1 LEEGVHVLWLFF
13 KHVNVTCFI
22 DVVGDFA
29 IVMFRGLEMDVV
41 LLSVIITVLVFKDGL
56 NEAISWFMSIMVA
69 MLKLETILSVMGT
82 KGFTVVD
89 SMLRLISVEVKM
101 SVSVLITV
109 FAIDIASFTSVESMS
124 AVFVHWLLDSEV
136 DGFMLINISM
146 MTIFVDMQILSMFR
160 DLISVATIIW
170 VLLNLD
176 PVVNGLFNME
186 VPFEG
191 SVLDILLVVGV
202 SVGVVERMVDSML
215 VEVHW
220 RDIVGVVEGV
230 VKLVVS
236 LMISVIFLFVMLR
249 CQVVMMHNR
258 RMVIFVDMDRL
269 LVVDDW
275 FQVMVWGLGV
285 ESLMVNWVMLSLFY
299 ESKILVMLAMD
310 VSPVVLGL
318 MLALVLDNTVIFLV
332 VVVTERL
339 VSLERSNLSVIE
351 FTDDRVVAELT
362 FTTLVHVKGLF
373 GVLSSSM
380 VI

>member
-1 LEEGVHVLWLFF
+1 MHVLWLFF

-41 LLSVIITVLVFKDGL
+41 LLSVIITVLVFEDWL

-69 MLKLETILSVMGT
+69 MLKFETILSVMGT

-109 FAIDIASFTSVESMS
+109 FAIDITSFTSVESMS
-124 AVFVHWLLDSEV
+124 AVFEHWLLNSEV
-136 DGFMLINISM
+136 DGFMLVNISM
-146 MTIFVDMQILSMFR
+146 MTIFVDMHIFGMFR

-176 PVVNGLFNME
+176 PVVNGLINME
-186 VPFEG
+186 VPFKG
-191 SVLDILLVVGV
+191 SVLDILSVVGV

-215 VEVHW
+215 VEVHGC
-220 RDIVGVVEGV
+220 DIVGVVVGM
-230 VKLVVS
+230 VKRVVS

-249 CQVVMMHNR
+249 RQVVMMHNR

-269 LVVDDW
+269 LVHNDR
-275 FQVMVWGLGV
+275 FQVMVGGLGV

-332 VVVTERL
+332 VVVTEGL
-339 VSLERSNLSVIE
+339 VSLERSNLFVIE
-351 FTDDRVVAELT
+351 FSDDRVVAELT
-362 FTTLVHVKGLF
+362 FTTLAHVKGLF
-373 GVLSSSM
+373 DVLSSSM

>member
-1 LEEGVHVLWLFF
+1 M
-13 KHVNVTCFI
+13 
-22 DVVGDFA
+22 VGDFA
-29 IVMFRGLEMDVV
+29 IVMLRGLEMDVV
-41 LLSVIITVLVFKDGL
+41 LLSVIITVLVSVFEDWL
-56 NEAISWFMSIMVA
+56 NEALSWFMSIMVA
-69 MLKLETILSVMGT
+69 VLKFETILSVMGT

-109 FAIDIASFTSVESMS
+109 FAIDITSFTSVESMS
-124 AVFVHWLLDSEV
+124 AVFEHWLLNSEV
-136 DGFMLINISM
+136 DGFMLVNISM
-146 MTIFVDMQILSMFR
+146 MTIFVDMHIFGMFR

-191 SVLDILLVVGV
+191 SVLDILSVVGV

-215 VEVHW
+215 VEVHGC
-220 RDIVGVVEGV
+220 DIVGVVEGV

-236 LMISVIFLFVMLR
+236 LMVSVIFLFVMLR
-249 CQVVMMHNR
+249 RQVVMMHNR
-258 RMVIFVDMDRL
+258 RMVVFVDMDRL
-269 LVVDDW
+269 LVVNDR
-275 FQVMVWGLGV
+275 FQVMVRGLGV